1 MKLILLAKVPEL
13 DPATKDFC
21 GFETRQG
28 AGGRNVKVPREA
40 KFAYFAQ
47 GFVNADLPRNAAYT
61 EDITRATV
69 GWALADEGGNVLA
82 EFKTAAEADDA
93 RSKATQKLEIAVPEA
108 KAEPKEAE
116 AEKPAKEAAK

>member
-1 MKLILLAKVPEL
+1 MKLILLAKVPDL

-69 GWALADEGGNVLA
+69 GWALADEGGNVLG

-93 RSKATQKLEIAVPEA
+93 RSKATLKLEIAVP
-108 KAEPKEAE
+108 KAEPKST
-116 AEKPAKEAAK
+116 EKPAKQDEAEV